1 MRGTV
6 TMATIQVNTENGLS
20 EVEMTGTL
28 GCDGHA
34 LLESVIIRWE
44 TWVSP
49 EYALCFRKADFKS
62 SKRRLQNTDGRFKH
76 ASNLFP
82 LQTPLK
88 LQ

>member
-28 GCDGHA
+28 GCDEHA

-49 EYALCFRKADFKS
+49 EYALCFRKADFQK
-62 SKRRLQNTDGRFKH
+62 FKEKT
-76 ASNLFP
+76 SEYRW
-82 LQTPLK
+82 QM
-88 LQ
+88 